1 MRIIDVRPLA
11 DGWTVR
17 SDQIENDLV
26 FLSGRAAECAAME
39 LANRL
44 AKAGTPC
51 EIHIHLRD
59 GSLGGR
65 FLSPALISPEKGA
78 EPRLRDPAIV
88 LEAA

>member
-11 DGWTVR
+11 DGWAVQ

-26 FLSGRAAECAAME
+26 FLSGRAAECAAVD
-39 LANRL
+39 LADRL
-44 AKAGTPC
+44 ASTGTPC
-51 EIHIHLRD
+51 EVHIHLRD

-65 FLSPALISPEKGA
+65 FLSAALIPPEKGA
-78 EPRLRDPAIV
+78 EPLSDPAMV